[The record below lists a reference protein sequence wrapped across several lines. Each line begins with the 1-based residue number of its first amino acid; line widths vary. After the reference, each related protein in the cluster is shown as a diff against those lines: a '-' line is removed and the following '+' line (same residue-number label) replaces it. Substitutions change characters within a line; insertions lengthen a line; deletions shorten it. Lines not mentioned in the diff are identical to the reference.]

1 MQKLLIV
8 YYSRTG
14 TTAHVARQIAD
25 ALGADLD
32 VIEDATARD
41 GVVGY
46 VRSALEA
53 SLYGLPTVR
62 WQRDPADYALVVI
75 GTPVWLGNIASPVR
89 SYLFQQRA
97 RLRRVGLFTTS
108 RGLWAEQAQRELAL
122 LCAATAAVSGSFL
135 QDDVLAGSH
144 QAELTRFIF
153 ALRELRDDVR
163 AA

>member
-1 MQKLLIV
+1 MRKLLIV

-14 TTAHVARQIAD
+14 TTAHVAHQIAE

-41 GVVGY
+41 GVLGC

-53 SLYGLPTVR
+53 TLYGLPAVR
-62 WQRDPADYALVVI
+62 WQRDPADYELVVI
-75 GTPVWLGNIASPVR
+75 GTPVWLGNLASPVR

-97 RLRRVGLFTTS
+97 RLPRVGFFTTS
-108 RGLWAEQAQRELAL
+108 RGHWAEQAQRELAL
-122 LCAATAAVSGSFL
+122 LCAAPAAVSGSFL
-135 QDDVLAGSH
+135 EQEVLAGSH
-144 QAELTRFIF
+144 QSELTRFIF
-153 ALRELRDDVR
+153 ALRALRDEAR